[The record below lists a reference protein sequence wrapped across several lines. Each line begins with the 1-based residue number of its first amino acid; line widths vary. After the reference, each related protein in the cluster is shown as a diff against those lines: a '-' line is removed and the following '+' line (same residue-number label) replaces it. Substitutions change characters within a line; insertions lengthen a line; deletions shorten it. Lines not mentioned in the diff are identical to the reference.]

1 MESLW
6 ELGCISRAEPW
17 KTLNLK
23 RSNPL
28 ALGGE
33 TYAKGDANILD
44 QVKITDAK
52 SRFGL
57 INLNTDEH
65 FVLEPLFYKIPF
77 YKNLYDSTG
86 LSPASILDVKR
97 DQIDDT
103 QRPGYLLSEKDS
115 SHDADECL
123 ACLIK
128 KRASVLPFENRS
140 DLLMDYSDPETITA
154 LENAGKIDSTQK
166 TALQTISNKICK
178 KLLEPTA
185 TGVTL
190 TTDAE
195 EEQLVGKI
203 MNLVAAE
210 PYETVYIIAVGQSI
224 RDIGSSD
231 NKGIT
236 IFKNWAGSG
245 KADKTY
251 RKSDA
256 IKRENDAHK
265 AYRRAGYIRPFT
277 LKEIEDGDSSPKVL
291 NGAPNQ
297 LEDKITDVKKGQYDL
312 GADKICAES
321 KIVMTLCF
329 DPWTKKWKIKRFE
342 YVE

>member
-1 MESLW
+1 MKLAANK
-6 ELGCISRAEPW
+6 LADAE
-17 KTLNLK
+17 
-23 RSNPL
+23 
-28 ALGGE
+28 
-33 TYAKGDANILD
+33 
-44 QVKITDAK
+44 
-52 SRFGL
+52 
-57 INLNTDEH
+57 
-65 FVLEPLFYKIPF
+65 
-77 YKNLYDSTG
+77 
-86 LSPASILDVKR
+86 
-97 DQIDDT
+97 
-103 QRPGYLLSEKDS
+103 RPGYLFSKKDP
-115 SHDADECL
+115 SHDPDECL

-128 KRASVLPFENRS
+128 KRASILPFENRS

-190 TTDAE
+190 ATDAE

-231 NKGIT
+231 TNGIT

-245 KADKTY
+245 KADTTY
-251 RKSDA
+251 SNSDA
-256 IKRENDAHK
+256 TTKGSDAHK

-277 LKEIEDGDSSPKVL
+277 LKEIEDGESVPKVI
-291 NGAPNQ
+291 NGAPEQ
-297 LEDKITDVKKGQYDL
+297 LRNKITGVKKGQYDL
-312 GADKICAES
+312 GADKISAES